1 MELALSP
8 DLMFLRDE
16 LALQLKTL
24 KTNRDRVPLKLLQ
37 TRYKQGYDAL
47 RSDIKE
53 KASEYVIQVALKD
66 IRIHADF
73 VKEGIAIIEEIMQNS
88 DDMKELS
95 YAVFARQDMEE
106 INLLIENLRKQ
117 IIMALQPYADG
128 KTVLFEK
135 IAEQDS
141 EKVLEIFK

>member
-8 DLMFLRDE
+8 ELMLLRDK
-16 LALQLKTL
+16 LASQLKTL

-53 KASEYVIQVALKD
+53 KASEYVIQVALKG

-141 EKVLEIFK
+141 EKVLEFFK

>member
-37 TRYKQGYDAL
+37 TKYKQGYDAL

>member
-1 MELALSP
+1 MELVLSP

-16 LALQLKTL
+16 LASQLKTL

-66 IRIHADF
+66 IWIHVDF

-88 DDMKELS
+88 ADMKEIS
-95 YAVFARQDMEE
+95 YAVFVRQDMEE

>member
-1 MELALSP
+1 MEMALSP
-8 DLMFLRDE
+8 DLLFLRDD
-16 LALQLKTL
+16 LASQLKTL

-53 KASEYVIQVALKD
+53 KASEYVTKAVLKD

-73 VKEGIAIIEEIMQNS
+73 VKEGIDIIEGIIRNS
-88 DDMKELS
+88 ENVKELS

-106 INLLIENLRKQ
+106 INCLIEKIRQQ
-117 IIMALQPYADG
+117 IFEALKPYEDG
-128 KTVLFEK
+128 ETVLIGGTED
-135 IAEQDS
+135 ER
-141 EKVLEIFK
+141 

>member
-37 TRYKQGYDAL
+37 TKYKQGYDAL

-88 DDMKELS
+88 ADMKELS